1 MMKLIR
7 SDVRADLEKE
17 ISDLTKKLGVLE
29 PSSKEYQLVA
39 ENVVRLCNA
48 RSYIK
53 DRFISWDTM
62 AVVGGNILGILL
74 VLNHEKLDIISSKAF
89 GLIIKGRV

>member
-1 MMKLIR
+1 MKLIR

-17 ISDLTKKLGVLE
+17 ISNLTKKLGVLE
-29 PSSKEYQLVA
+29 PDSKEYQVVA
-39 ENVVRLCNA
+39 DNVVRLCNA

-53 DRFISWDTM
+53 DRFASWDTL
-62 AVVGGNILGILL
+62 AVIGGNLLGIVL
-74 VLNHEKLDIISSKAF
+74 VLNYEKLDIVSSKAF